1 MKNIFYLFLFLC
13 LLAIFTYSLAVITRA
28 PSWNRAAKYLFY
40 TAASQLSQS
49 KPTIILKVP
58 FHKQEHALSCEAAAL
73 TMALRYKN
81 VDISESDI
89 LGLLPVATPFARGDN
104 NIWGDPQD
112 GFVGDV
118 DGSMPKTGY
127 GVYEN
132 PIASVAR
139 QFRDAIALENA
150 QLQDLIDALHN
161 GNPTVVWGT
170 VGSGRDISWKTA
182 DGKYIKAIMGE
193 HARALIGY
201 NGARA
206 NPTSLILLDPIYG
219 KITWSTKKFLRDW
232 ALLDNK
238 AVVIN

>member
-13 LLAIFTYSLAVITRA
+13 LLAIFIYSFAAVTRA

-58 FHKQEHALSCEAAAL
+58 FHKQERALSCEAAAL

-81 VDISESDI
+81 VDVSESDI
-89 LGLLPVATPFARGDN
+89 LELLPVSTPLPRGDN
-104 NIWGDPQD
+104 NTWGDPQY

-139 QFRDAIALENA
+139 QFSGATVLENA
-150 QLQDLIDALHN
+150 KIQDLIDALHA
-161 GNPTVVWGT
+161 GKPAVVWGT
-170 VGSGRDISWKTA
+170 VGSGKDISWKTT
-182 DGKYIKAIMGE
+182 DGKYVKAIMGE
-193 HARALIGY
+193 HARTLIGY

-206 NPTSLILLDPIYG
+206 NPASLILLDPIYG
-219 KITWSTKKFLRDW
+219 KITWSAKKFLRDW

-238 AVVIN
+238 AVVID

>member
-1 MKNIFYLFLFLC
+1 MFIC
-13 LLAIFTYSLAVITRA
+13 LLAILTYPLATITRA
-28 PSWNRAAKYLFY
+28 PSWNRATKYLFY
-40 TAASQLSQS
+40 TAASQLSQL
-49 KPTIILKVP
+49 KPSIILKVP
-58 FHKQEHALSCEAAAL
+58 FHKQERALSCEAAAL

-89 LGLLPVATPFARGDN
+89 LRLLPVATPLARGDDN
-104 NIWGDPQD
+104 VWGDPQD

-127 GVYEN
+127 GVYEK
-132 PIASVAR
+132 PVTSVAR
-139 QFRDAIALENA
+139 QFRGATALENA
-150 QLQDLIDALHN
+150 KLQDLIDALRA
-161 GNPTVVWGT
+161 GNPAVVWGT
-170 VGSGRDISWKTA
+170 VGSGKDISWKTT

-193 HARALIGY
+193 HARVLIGY

-206 NPTSLILLDPIYG
+206 NPASLILLDPIYG

-238 AVVIN
+238 AVVID